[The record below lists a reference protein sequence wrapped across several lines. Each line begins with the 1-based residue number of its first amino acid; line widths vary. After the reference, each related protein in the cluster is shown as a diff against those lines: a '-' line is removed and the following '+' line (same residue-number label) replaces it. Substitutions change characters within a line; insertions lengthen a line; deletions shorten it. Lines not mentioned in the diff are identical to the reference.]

1 MSGPCAVH
9 SDQPWAFTCTRCGSF
24 ACAAC
29 KGALPGQ
36 CLACSKLLDHS
47 PQKFWAIAYSYR
59 TGLWFFALSLG
70 ALVLTW
76 PYDLEEAFRLKWP
89 LFGPMTLRC
98 VLVLQ
103 VVQAAALRK
112 SRFPALWAVLTFM
125 PWLWLVVVPHALFTL
140 WSYLS
145 KAGLNPGLFALS
157 IPRPGA
163 K

>member
-36 CLACSKLLDHS
+36 CLACSTALGFLSFASQVLVSLDLMQQALWGGLLLR
-47 PQKFWAIAYSYR
+47 I
-59 TGLWFFALSLG
+59 GLVPTVWMATSL
-70 ALVLTW
+70 AKPRWPAVWVVLT
-76 PYDLEEAFRLKWP
+76 
-89 LFGPMTLRC
+89 
-98 VLVLQ
+98 LV
-103 VVQAAALRK
+103 
-112 SRFPALWAVLTFM
+112 
-125 PWLWLVVVPHALFTL
+125 PWLWVAIMAWALHTL